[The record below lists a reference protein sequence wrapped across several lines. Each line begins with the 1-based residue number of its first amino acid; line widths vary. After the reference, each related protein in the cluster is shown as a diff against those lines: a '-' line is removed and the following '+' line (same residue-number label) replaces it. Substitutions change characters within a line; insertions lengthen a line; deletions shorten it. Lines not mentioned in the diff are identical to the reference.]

1 MIILNLF
8 YKYSITHKIIT
19 QKWLDK
25 VSKKN
30 IILMLKEHYMKTSKV
45 VVKDDKVASVSVPV
59 YFFSFKEDPRTNT
72 IR

>member
-1 MIILNLF
+1 
-8 YKYSITHKIIT
+8 
-19 QKWLDK
+19 
-25 VSKKN
+25 
-30 IILMLKEHYMKTSKV
+30 MLKEHYMKTSKV